1 MSLIPINRLASC
13 TGDRTPILR
22 TVTAQRDK
30 TDKDMHTAFFR
41 TILAFAMAAFCAL
54 AIAAQFNTVDV
65 HQAQSMF
72 RQGALLLDVREP
84 HEYNEV
90 RAPGS
95 LLVPL
100 AQLKARAEEFRTFE
114 NKPVILIC
122 RSGQHSGAAAE
133 MLAQQGFK
141 AVHHVQ
147 GGIIAWEKA
156 GLPVERR

>member
-1 MSLIPINRLASC
+1 
-13 TGDRTPILR
+13 
-22 TVTAQRDK
+22 
-30 TDKDMHTAFFR
+30 MHTAFFR
-41 TILAFAMAAFCAL
+41 TILTFAMAAFCAL
-54 AIAAQFNTVDV
+54 AFASPFNAVNVEHAQ
-65 HQAQSMF
+65 AMF

-90 RAPGS
+90 HAPGS

-100 AQLKARAEEFRTFE
+100 AQLKARTHEFRAFE

-122 RSGQHSGAAAE
+122 RSGQRSAVAAE

-141 AVHHVQ
+141 YVHNVQ